1 MIYNA
6 YILYIYIY
14 LYLYHG
20 IKQDRLRV
28 WDTTR
33 RWSHSWSLLS
43 IPAGAGHGKDQG
55 LSLPT
60 KTGWWFGTFFHILGI
75 VTPTD

>member
-1 MIYNA
+1 MRTY
-6 YILYIYIY
+6 YIYIS

-28 WDTTR
+28 GDTTR

-60 KTGWWFGTFFHILGI
+60 KTGGLEHFAIYWE
-75 VTPTD
+75 